1 MIFQINK
8 ILEHIIRNYCLCHKK
23 IIIAVMTTFD
33 LRQLSESPF
42 QSVKLIKLF
51 NSQLNHSQKALNV
64 WFKAPFLN
72 PDQFETCLNPH
83 STGPRSEPR
92 LTSKACDT

>member
-8 ILEHIIRNYCLCHKK
+8 ILEHIIRNYCLCHNK
-23 IIIAVMTTFD
+23 IIIAVMAIFD

-42 QSVKLIKLF
+42 QSVKLNKLF

-72 PDQFETCLNPH
+72 PDQFETCLNPN
-83 STGPRSEPR
+83 STGPCSEPR
-92 LTSKACDT
+92 LTSKASDT